1 MKDKF
6 NPHWA
11 MPMALLFAG
20 LLLHLPLL
28 GQTGPLPGFPY
39 PGCVTFKYACTAQPT
54 NFPETANA
62 RFYCQS
68 GGSAQYAS
76 YDYPI
81 VEGSYVCHP
90 SHSCSE
96 LNFCLLYGLWRI
108 CNIQGTTAYVYQM
121 LSNFPRINGELIGLG
136 HGAPY
141 TSGSTCIGRRYST
154 LNNIHSRTQVTR
166 CDGDTMLL
174 SFDGLQMYGH
184 PDAGICLTVTVKSSD
199 QQTTLASETYGTADF
214 TAQQKVDITDLL
226 SQVANGVYYL
236 EFKIHCCESSQTNC
250 GSINT
255 ELSAFIEIE
264 GEVSYQANFQQG
276 GGFSGCPLLW
286 AYAPQTPPGPIFATG
301 CNVLFNMYNIYNP
314 NNLPFT
320 FTLSR
325 LNCETGGYEETI
337 GTISET
343 PQGATHIFTLPAQSQ
358 EECRC
363 YRLDVS
369 YFDSLCNAQPVMESY
384 YYRVGSCTGLW
395 DPQKE
400 GSVRGMGIS
409 PDTPKWRLYPNPAG
423 EVLYLES
430 IPGTTLMP
438 LRMEILDAAGR
449 TVMDMPASG
458 MDHGGK
464 LEVPLHLPP
473 GMYFYRLH
481 HDTGFESGR
490 FVKQ

>member
-11 MPMALLFAG
+11 MPMALLLAG
-20 LLLHLPLL
+20 LLLHLPLH

-39 PGCVTFKYACTAQPT
+39 PGCVTFKYACTNQPT

-108 CNIQGTTAYVYQM
+108 CDIQGTTAYVYQM

-199 QQTTLASETYGTADF
+199 QQTTLASETYGTSDF

-276 GGFSGCPLLW
+276 GGFSGCPLIW
-286 AYAPQTPPGPIFATG
+286 AFAPQEPLGPIFATG

-320 FTLSR
+320 FTLNR
-325 LNCETGGYEETI
+325 LVCETGEHDITM
-337 GTISET
+337 GTITE
-343 PQGATHIFTLPAQSQ
+343 PPLGATHIVTLPAQSQ

-369 YFDSLCNAQPVMESY
+369 YFDSLCNAQPVEEFY
-384 YYRVGSCTGLW
+384 YYRIGNCSGLW
-395 DPQKE
+395 DPDGQ
-400 GSVRGMGIS
+400 GSLRDQDIELDM
-409 PDTPKWRLYPNPAG
+409 PKWRLYPNPVG
-423 EVLYLES
+423 DVIYLEGNS
-430 IPGTTLMP
+430 GTTHLP
-438 LRMEILDAAGR
+438 QRIEIFD
-449 TVMDMPASG
+449 ASG
-458 MDHGGK
+458 RSVVNVPTTSYGNNGK
-464 LEVPLHLPP
+464 LEIPLSLMP
-473 GMYFYRLH
+473 GLYFYRLYYDNSH
-481 HDTGFESGR
+481 ESGR